1 MNKKYDYITFICRV
15 EPPHK
20 AHVAIT
26 TKALELAEKVIIMIG
41 SAYQPRTIKNPW
53 TWREREEMIRACFPA
68 EVQDRLAFFGV
79 RDAVSNQEW
88 AQDVQGYVSSIVTE
102 DDANIGLIGHKKDGT
117 SFYLDMFPQWDFIE
131 IDNIDDIHSTDI
143 RIEMFE
149 HEHISDE
156 TIPKGI
162 LDYLNAFMLSE
173 TFGALKHEYEH
184 NKRYKRAYSW
194 DDTLDAFLEND
205 AQNLPE
211 GVSVEEVIQ
220 SLRENYVVAPY
231 EPTFVTVDAV
241 VVQSGHVLLVRRR
254 SAPGKGLWAL
264 PGGFVNTDERIVDGA
279 IRELREETKL
289 KVPVPVLKGSI
300 VDHQV
305 FDNPTRSLRGRTIT
319 HAYYIELPPGELHK
333 VKGSDDAD
341 KAKWIP
347 LGVVDKMRDQMFED
361 HPLILDYFKGK

>member
-1 MNKKYDYITFICRV
+1 MRRRRETKRSKTVEIDSAITLIGGFPMNKKYDYITFICRV

-26 TKALELAEKVIIMIG
+26 TKALDLAEKVIIMIG

-88 AQDVQGYVSSIVTE
+88 AQDVQGYVSSVVTE
-102 DDANIGLIGHKKDGT
+102 EEDATVGLIGHKKDGT

-149 HEHISDE
+149 NEHISDE

-173 TFGALKHEYEH
+173 SFGALKHEYDVWKA
-184 NKRYKRAYSW
+184 NKAAWS
-194 DDTLDAFLEND
+194 
-205 AQNLPE
+205 P
-211 GVSVEEVIQ
+211 
-220 SLRENYVVAPY
+220 APY
-231 EPTFVTVDAV
+231 EPIFVTVDTV

-264 PGGFVNTDERIVDGA
+264 PGGFLNPGELIVDGA

-289 KVPVPVLKGSI
+289 KVPAPVLKGSI
-300 VDHQV
+300 VDQQV
-305 FDNPTRSLRGRTIT
+305 FDDPGRSLRGRTIT
-319 HAYYIELPPGELHK
+319 HAFYIELPPGGLHK

-347 LGVVDKMRDQMFED
+347 LGVFEKMRDQMFED
-361 HPLILDYFKGK
+361 HPLIIDYFKGK